1 MNLIYATNWHLRFL
15 ILVFVLSGNN
25 INARTVEN
33 IKSLETE
40 NGSVLSNTELDIKK
54 IILLIDSVVDLS
66 KSQQVLLTEHFITK
80 KEFFSGSDLSEVRK
94 EAVLLAFRQ
103 DFENILSPAQLD
115 LLALDIVLCELIY
128 SNY

>member
-128 SNY
+128 NNY